1 MSSEDESVVVV
12 GGVDTHADTLHVA
25 AIDDRGAELGDREFP
40 TTPSGYRRA
49 LAFLASYGDLVVVGV
64 EGTCSYGAGFTQ
76 AALGAGVAVV
86 EVVRPDRSERRRLGK
101 SDPIDAY
108 QAARAALAQHRTAPV
123 KDPALEGIRALH
135 NARRSAVKA
144 RHAAQRQIKQQLV
157 TAPVAIREKYR
168 NRVGDD
174 LVLAL
179 ARART
184 WVDRPPVEQAVLIA
198 LKSLATRC
206 LDLQA
211 EHAALGEEIDA
222 LVTALNP
229 GREPRP
235 AGRAR
240 HRPRHRRPAAHHRWR
255 QPRPAAHRSLLR
267 RPVRR
272 SARAR
277 VFGQDH
283 PAPTLPQ
290 RRPSGDRAANNALY
304 RIAIVRMACDPHTK
318 AFVAR
323 QRAAGRSTREII
335 RILKRAIAREVFRY
349 LTTPVEVPTVAD
361 LRPARQAKNIT
372 ITAVAQHFGVWPA
385 TISELER
392 GTRRNDALAQAY
404 REWLNA
410 A

>member
-1 MSSEDESVVVV
+1 M
-12 GGVDTHADTLHVA
+12 
-25 AIDDRGAELGDREFP
+25 
-40 TTPSGYRRA
+40 
-49 LAFLASYGDLVVVGV
+49 
-64 EGTCSYGAGFTQ
+64 
-76 AALGAGVAVV
+76 
-86 EVVRPDRSERRRLGK
+86 
-101 SDPIDAY
+101 
-108 QAARAALAQHRTAPV
+108 
-123 KDPALEGIRALH
+123 
-135 NARRSAVKA
+135 
-144 RHAAQRQIKQQLV
+144 
-157 TAPVAIREKYR
+157 
-168 NRVGDD
+168 
-174 LVLAL
+174 
-179 ARART
+179 
-184 WVDRPPVEQAVLIA
+184 EQAVLIA

-222 LVTALNP
+222 LVTAVNPGLRAALGIGPDTAAQLLITAGGNP
-229 GREPRP
+229 GRLRTEASFAALCGAAPVP
-235 AGRAR
+235 ASSGKTTR
-240 HRPRHRRPAAHHRWR
+240 HRLSR
-255 QPRPAAHRSLLR
+255 
-267 RPVRR
+267 
-272 SARAR
+272 
-277 VFGQDH
+277 
-283 PAPTLPQ
+283 
-290 RRPSGDRAANNALY
+290 SGDRAANNALY

>member
-1 MSSEDESVVVV
+1 MTFDDEPVAVL

-76 AALGAGVAVV
+76 AALTAGISVV

-108 QAARAALAQHRTAPV
+108 QAARAALAEHRTAPV
-123 KDPALEGIRALH
+123 KDPAIEGIRALH
-135 NARRSAVKA
+135 NARRSAMKA
-144 RHAAQRQIKQQLV
+144 RHAAQRQIKQQLI

-168 NRVGDD
+168 NLAGDE
-174 LVLAL
+174 LILAL

-184 WVDRPPVEQAVLIA
+184 WAERPAVERAVLIA
-198 LKSLATRC
+198 LKALAVRC

-211 EHAALGEEIDA
+211 QHVALGEELDQILTAHNPGLRAALGVGPDTA
-222 LVTALNP
+222 AQLLVTAGGNP
-229 GREPRP
+229 DRLRSEASFAALCGVAPMP
-235 AGRAR
+235 ASSGKTTR
-240 HRPRHRRPAAHHRWR
+240 HRLSR
-255 QPRPAAHRSLLR
+255 
-267 RPVRR
+267 
-272 SARAR
+272 
-277 VFGQDH
+277 
-283 PAPTLPQ
+283 
-290 RRPSGDRAANNALY
+290 SGDRAANNALY
-304 RIAIVRMACDPHTK
+304 RIAIVRMACDQRTRS
-318 AFVAR
+318 FVSR
-323 QRAAGRSTREII
+323 QRAVGRTTREIL
-335 RILKRAIAREVFRY
+335 RILKRAIAREIFRY
-349 LTTPVEVPTVAD
+349 LSIPIDVPTVAD
-361 LRPARQAKNIT
+361 LRPVRQAKNIT
-372 ITAVAQHFGVWPA
+372 LTAVAQHFGVWPA

-404 REWLNA
+404 RTWLNA